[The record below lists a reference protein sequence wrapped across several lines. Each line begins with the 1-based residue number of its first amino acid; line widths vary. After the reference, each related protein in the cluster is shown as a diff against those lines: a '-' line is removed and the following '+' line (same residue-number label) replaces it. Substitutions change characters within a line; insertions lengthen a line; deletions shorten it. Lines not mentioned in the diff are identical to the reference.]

1 MLEFQD
7 DQDDDMIGIVRPY
20 KPQNDAANSQF
31 KIEDVTDDPR
41 VSNIYCS
48 TNWLICAFSVQGL

>member
-1 MLEFQD
+1 MSEFQD
-7 DQDDDMIGIVRPY
+7 DQEDMIATVHPY

-41 VSNIYCS
+41 VS
-48 TNWLICAFSVQGL
+48 V